1 MTDIPKLIPRSSGR
15 LSRLFGALVL
25 KLLGWRIV
33 GAFPNHSKFVAAVA
47 PHTSNWDFFIAISV
61 KLSLGV
67 KIRFLG
73 KHSIFIGPF
82 GWLLKKLGGI
92 PVERSHAN
100 GMVKQVSDIF
110 YQSDSLILG
119 IAPEGTRKKTP
130 QWKSGFLH
138 IAKSANVPIVPMAL
152 DYRTKTF
159 VIMPAYYIS
168 EDIPEA
174 LKNIIALFDKN
185 MAKYPNQVSGSEP

>member
-1 MTDIPKLIPRSSGR
+1 MTDIPKQIPRTSGR
-15 LSRLFGALVL
+15 LSRLLGALVL

-33 GAFPNHSKFVAAVA
+33 GAFPNHNKFVAAVA

-61 KLSLGV
+61 KLSLGIEI
-67 KIRFLG
+67 KFLG

-92 PVERSHAN
+92 PVERSHAH

-110 YQSDSLILG
+110 KQSDALILG

-130 QWKSGFLH
+130 QWKCGFLH

-159 VIMPAYYIS
+159 VIMSPYYIS
-168 EDIPEA
+168 DDIPQE
-174 LKNIIALFDKN
+174 LQKIIALFDKN
-185 MAKYPNQVSGSEP
+185 MAKYPNQVSGS